1 MQDAFLRRTEELD
14 RRLGVGRSFDM
25 VGRSLTI
32 GGRRARLWVVNG
44 YADDAVLERAVAG
57 WLAIRDLAGVNTAEA
72 FAARYVTVSDAAA
85 EQDMAKAVTAVLAGK
100 TLLVIDGL
108 SGGVLM
114 DAKQFPLRG
123 IEEPDTSKVLRGSHD
138 GFVESIMKNAA
149 LLRRRIRD
157 PRLTLEGLEVGG
169 RSHANVALC
178 YLEDKADPELLRQL
192 REKLLHMQIN
202 SIAMSQESIAE
213 AIAPSQ
219 WWNPFPKTR
228 YTERP
233 DVATASIMEGD
244 VVLMID
250 NTPSV
255 MLFPCTIFRFAE
267 EINDYYF
274 PPLVGSYLQIVRM
287 IVLLLTLFVTP
298 LWYLLV
304 KDPAGLHESLHFLLI
319 EDEYYVPLILQL
331 LLVELIIDVLKLASL
346 NTPDVLSN
354 SFSMLGAL
362 ILGDF
367 AVQARWLVPEVL
379 VYMAFVAIANYA
391 QHSYEMG
398 YAVKLCRMALLILIY
413 FFDWWGFIGGIIG
426 VVALIASTR
435 PLVGK
440 GYLYPLIPFN
450 GRDLRS
456 LLHRR
461 PISRDNTE
469 VFKKGKALFE
479 QKACSLP
486 QLLQYRTKKYT
497 RECGL
502 ECVCFRTLRHTSA
515 TLMIVSRQD
524 VKTVSSRLGHA
535 QASTTKRG
543 ISAKKTA
550 PAAK

>member
-14 RRLGVGRSFDM
+14 ARLGVGRSFDM
-25 VGRSLTI
+25 VGRSLTV

-44 YADDAVLERAVAG
+44 YADDAVLERAISG
-57 WLAIRDLAGVNTAEA
+57 WLPIRDLNGIGTLEA
-72 FAARYVTVSDAAA
+72 FVAQYVTVSEA
-85 EQDMAKAVTAVLAGK
+85 EAETDMDKAVTAVFSGK
-100 TLLVIDGL
+100 TLLVIDGYP
-108 SGGVLM
+108 GGVLM

-157 PRLTLEGLEVGG
+157 PQLTLEGLEVGG
-169 RSHANVALC
+169 RSHADVALC
-178 YLEDKADPELLRQL
+178 YLADKADPALLEELRGKLR
-192 REKLLHMQIN
+192 HMQIS
-202 SIAMSQESIAE
+202 SISMSQESIAE

-219 WWNPFPKTR
+219 WWNPFP
-228 YTERP
+228 
-233 DVATASIMEGD
+233 
-244 VVLMID
+244 

-255 MLFPCTIFRFAE
+255 MLFPCTLFRFAE

-298 LWYLLV
+298 LWFLLV
-304 KDPAGLHESLHFLLI
+304 KDPEKLHESLRFLLI
-319 EDEYYVPLILQL
+319 GDEYYVPLILQL

-398 YAVKLCRMALLILIY
+398 YAVKLCRMALLLLIY

-426 VVALIASTR
+426 VVAMIASTR

-450 GRDLRS
+450 GKDLRA

-461 PISRDNTE
+461 PISRDNT
-469 VFKKGKALFE
+469 
-479 QKACSLP
+479 
-486 QLLQYRTKKYT
+486 
-497 RECGL
+497 
-502 ECVCFRTLRHTSA
+502 
-515 TLMIVSRQD
+515 
-524 VKTVSSRLGHA
+524 
-535 QASTTKRG
+535 
-543 ISAKKTA
+543 
-550 PAAK
+550 

>member
-1 MQDAFLRRTEELD
+1 MGKSFFRILGVCRVKIVQDAFLRRTEELD
-14 RRLGVGRSFDM
+14 ARLGVGRSFDM
-25 VGRSLTI
+25 VGRSLTV

-44 YADDAVLERAVAG
+44 YADDAVLERAISG
-57 WLAIRDLAGVNTAEA
+57 WLPIRDLNGIGTLEA
-72 FAARYVTVSDAAA
+72 FVAQYVTVSEA
-85 EQDMAKAVTAVLAGK
+85 EAETDMDKAVTAVFSGK
-100 TLLVIDGL
+100 TLLVIDGYP
-108 SGGVLM
+108 GGVLM

-157 PRLTLEGLEVGG
+157 PQLTLEGLKVGG
-169 RSHANVALC
+169 RSHADVALC
-178 YLEDKADPELLRQL
+178 YLADKADPALLEELRGKLR
-192 REKLLHMQIN
+192 HMQIS
-202 SIAMSQESIAE
+202 SISMSQESIAE

-255 MLFPCTIFRFAE
+255 MLFPCTLFRFAE

-298 LWYLLV
+298 LWFLLV
-304 KDPAGLHESLHFLLI
+304 KDPEKLHESLRFLLI
-319 EDEYYVPLILQL
+319 GDEYYVPLILQL

-354 SFSMLGAL
+354 SFSMIGAL

-398 YAVKLCRMALLILIY
+398 YATKLCRMLLLILVWL
-413 FFDWWGFIGGIIG
+413 FDLWGLIAG
-426 VVALIASTR
+426 VVGILLMMAVTK

-440 GYLYPLIPFN
+440 GYLYPLIPFD
-450 GRDLRS
+450 GKKLKR
-456 LLHRR
+456 LLHRV
-461 PISRDNTE
+461 PIRKDN
-469 VFKKGKALFE
+469 
-479 QKACSLP
+479 S
-486 QLLQYRTKKYT
+486 
-497 RECGL
+497 
-502 ECVCFRTLRHTSA
+502 
-515 TLMIVSRQD
+515 
-524 VKTVSSRLGHA
+524 
-535 QASTTKRG
+535 
-543 ISAKKTA
+543 
-550 PAAK
+550 

>member
-1 MQDAFLRRTEELD
+1 MKQEFSTRTAALDDA
-14 RRLGVGRSFDM
+14 LGAGRCFDM
-25 VGRSLTI
+25 TARDLTI

-44 YADDAVLERAVAG
+44 YAQESILERMIAQWLAAPDLTDMKTPDAFLRSFVTACDAAVCLKKEEAVL
-57 WLAIRDLAGVNTAEA
+57 GVL
-72 FAARYVTVSDAAA
+72 S
-85 EQDMAKAVTAVLAGK
+85 GK
-100 TLLVIDGL
+100 TLLVVDGWD
-108 SGGVLM
+108 GGILM
-114 DAKQFPLRG
+114 DVKQFPTRS
-123 IEEPDTSKVLRGSHD
+123 IEEPDTSRVLRGSHD
-138 GFVESIMKNAA
+138 GFVESIMKNTA

-157 PRLTLEGLEVGG
+157 PQLTLEGLKVGG
-169 RSHANVALC
+169 RSHADVALC
-178 YLEDKADPELLRQL
+178 YLADKADPALLEELRGKLR
-192 REKLLHMQIN
+192 HMQIS
-202 SIAMSQESIAE
+202 SISMSQESIAE

-255 MLFPCTIFRFAE
+255 MLFPCTLFRFAE

-298 LWYLLV
+298 LWFLLV
-304 KDPAGLHESLHFLLI
+304 KDPEELHESLRFLLI
-319 EDEYYVPLILQL
+319 GDEYYVPLILQL

-398 YAVKLCRMALLILIY
+398 YAVKLCRMALLLLIY

-426 VVALIASTR
+426 VVAMIASTR

-450 GRDLRS
+450 GKDLRA

-461 PISRDNTE
+461 PISRDNT
-469 VFKKGKALFE
+469 
-479 QKACSLP
+479 
-486 QLLQYRTKKYT
+486 
-497 RECGL
+497 
-502 ECVCFRTLRHTSA
+502 
-515 TLMIVSRQD
+515 
-524 VKTVSSRLGHA
+524 
-535 QASTTKRG
+535 
-543 ISAKKTA
+543 
-550 PAAK
+550 